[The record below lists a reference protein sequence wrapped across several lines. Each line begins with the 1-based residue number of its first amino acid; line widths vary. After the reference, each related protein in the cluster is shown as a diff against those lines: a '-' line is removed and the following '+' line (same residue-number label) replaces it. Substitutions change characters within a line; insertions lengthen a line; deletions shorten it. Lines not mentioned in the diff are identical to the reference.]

1 MAGVTS
7 STVQEV
13 KEGVAR
19 GGYSLVYFTPELILE
34 SQYWRKIL
42 LTHIYKTRVKAF
54 VVDEAHCV
62 KKW

>member
-1 MAGVTS
+1 MAGVRS

-13 KEGVAR
+13 KGVAR
-19 GGYSLVYFTPELILE
+19 GEYSLVYFTPELILE
-34 SQYWRKIL
+34 SRYRRKIL

-62 KKW
+62 KN